1 MSSEKKTEAEVSRQQ
16 SAEQRPAKQQSAKQ
30 QSAEQQPAEKQSAE
44 QQPAEKQSA
53 EQQSATYQQHR
64 KIRGWLLVALI
75 LLTLGACYNLYNL
88 TPHIVYFKALEYY
101 HYHPLFGISS
111 LILISLFELR
121 MIYKFIKFKPDAFF
135 LGEMMFY
142 IVISQNIISVL
153 LSPIASNKG
162 VIGFA
167 VNSFMQAVWFFYLQG
182 SLQVKRLY
190 PEEERKPT
198 KADWVISA
206 IAFFV
211 PLICLAL
218 DFFAFDG
225 A

>member
-1 MSSEKKTEAEVSRQQ
+1 MSSEKKTEAEVSRL
-16 SAEQRPAKQQSAKQ
+16 
-30 QSAEQQPAEKQSAE
+30 QSAEQQPAEKQSAG

-53 EQQSATYQQHR
+53 GQQPATCQQHR

-75 LLTLGACYNLYNL
+75 LLTLGACFNLYNL
-88 TPHIVYFKALEYY
+88 TPRIAYFKEMEYY

-111 LILISLFELR
+111 LILISFFELR
-121 MIYKFIKFKPDAFF
+121 MVYKFIKFKSDAFF

-153 LSPIASNKG
+153 LSPIASNTG

-167 VNSFMQAVWFFYLQG
+167 FNSFMQAIWFFYLQG
-182 SLQVKRLY
+182 SQQVKRLY
-190 PEEERKPT
+190 PEEERKAT
-198 KADWVISA
+198 KADWVISG

-211 PLICLAL
+211 PLICLTVDL
-218 DFFAFDG
+218 FAFVG
-225 A
+225 E